1 MTQMLEMPRVQQCT
15 VTQCGYNHDGCT
27 AFAITI
33 GRSSSE
39 CDTFID
45 TADKG
50 GTGQVTAQVG
60 ACKRSEC
67 VHNTNLECGAPAIVV
82 GVGVGEDLADC
93 LTFEPAS

>member
-1 MTQMLEMPRVQQCT
+1 MTQMMEMPRVSACT
-15 VTQCGYNHDGCT
+15 VSGCGYNHDGCT

-33 GRSSSE
+33 GRANSE

-50 GTGQVTAQVG
+50 GMGQAVAQVG

-67 VHNTNLECGAPAIVV
+67 VHNTNLECHASAITVGAAAD
-82 GVGVGEDLADC
+82 GADC
-93 LTFEPAS
+93 LTFSAS